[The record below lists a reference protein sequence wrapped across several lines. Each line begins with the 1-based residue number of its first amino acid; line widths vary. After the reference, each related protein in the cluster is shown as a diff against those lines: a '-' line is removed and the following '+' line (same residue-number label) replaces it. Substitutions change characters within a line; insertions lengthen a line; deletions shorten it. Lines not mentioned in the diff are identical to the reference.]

1 MSFLST
7 VITGNYLI
15 VMADRRATQLLP
27 DGSYGDIVDE
37 DAHKIIEVSKHSF
50 LSFVGAV
57 ETAQS
62 FMQVTKFEEIIFTR
76 RGIINEAK
84 LQSWYLENQ
93 EMLQQVPSSFQ
104 LIFGGLTTRDTYK
117 VFSLD
122 SKDGSLSFI
131 EREDGK
137 LNYLLYPSSFFEKE
151 EVAAEWFEDLVNS
164 NTVNLQEDM
173 IRIQALLNDK
183 IAAHDRSV
191 NTKKTM
197 FIINF

>member
-7 VITGNYLI
+7 VVTENYLT

-27 DGSYGDIVDE
+27 DGSYGDILDE
-37 DAHKIIEVSKHSF
+37 DANKIIEVSKYSF

-62 FMQVTKFEEIIFTR
+62 FMQVTKFEETIFTR

-84 LQSWYLENQ
+84 LQAWHLENQ
-93 EMLQQVPSSFQ
+93 EILQQVPSSFQ

-117 VFSLD
+117 VYSLD
-122 SKDGSLSFI
+122 SKEGSLSFI
-131 EREDGK
+131 EREVGK
-137 LNYLLYPSSFFEKE
+137 LNYTLYPSSFFKKE
-151 EVAAEWFEDLVNS
+151 ELAAEWFEDLVNS
-164 NTVNLQEDM
+164 STINSLEDM

-191 NTKKTM
+191 NTKKTI
-197 FIINF
+197 FTINF